1 MYESNANNVCLS
13 EFPDSAWANGHP
25 NNVNMQ
31 GISSRSVVTGPK
43 VDFSLYEN
51 LPIKIKYE
59 YLGTNCS
66 LRTVVIS
73 KVLNPNIT
81 ETTIDEY
88 FKLYEQSS
96 SNLFAAREQLLKF
109 NESLAKLNKL
119 EEALKV
125 SRLNEGVLIWND
137 SSRVASGIVFDLATN
152 SRFSDARSLPI
163 IEFDPQCIATKSFEE
178 EAEYRNFRKYWIF
191 IPPLFN
197 ATSAK
202 VPPMNITMKASSCNA
217 KISIF
222 LGGSQLSSGTFN
234 YIVSLEQLN
243 NQRYKITLRDIRI
256 EFNGTDSKPTTIVCT
271 KGKLKKSVTGIK
283 PTCPKG
289 YVKK

>member
-13 EFPDSAWANGHP
+13 EFPDSAWVNGHP
-25 NNVNMQ
+25 DNVNMQ

-43 VDFSLYEN
+43 YDFSLYEN
-51 LPIKIKYE
+51 LPLRIKYE

-73 KVLNPNIT
+73 KVLNPKIT

-96 SNLFAAREQLLKF
+96 SNLFTAREQLLKF
-109 NESLAKLNKL
+109 NESLAKLDKI

-125 SRLNEGVLIWND
+125 SKLNEGVLIWSD
-137 SSRVASGIVFDLATN
+137 SSRVISGIIFDLATN
-152 SRFSDARSLPI
+152 SRFSGVRSLPI
-163 IEFDPQCIATKSFEE
+163 TEFDPQCIATKSFEDA
-178 EAEYRNFRKYWIF
+178 AEYRNFRKYWIF
-191 IPPLFN
+191 GPSLFN
-197 ATSAK
+197 AINAK
-202 VPPMNITMKASSCNA
+202 VPPMNITMKASSCTA
-217 KISIF
+217 KISI
-222 LGGSQLSSGTFN
+222 LLGSQISSGTIDG
-234 YIVSLEQLN
+234 IVSLDPL
-243 NQRYKITLRDIRI
+243 RFPLYKIPIKEIKVEPSRI
-256 EFNGTDSKPTTIVCT
+256 DPKPTTIVCT
-271 KGKLKKSVTGIK
+271 KGKQKKSVTGIK